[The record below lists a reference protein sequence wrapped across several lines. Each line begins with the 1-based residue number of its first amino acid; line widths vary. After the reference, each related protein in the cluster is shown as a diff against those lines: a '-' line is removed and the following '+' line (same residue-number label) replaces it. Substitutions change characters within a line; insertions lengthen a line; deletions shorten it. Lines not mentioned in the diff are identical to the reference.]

1 MSSTEILLLIPKVYI
16 ENFAADIISVTS
28 FIVNWQRLA
37 TRPTIRLNNVQKSE
51 PYNGLYLLN

>member
-37 TRPTIRLNNVQKSE
+37 TRLTIRLNNVQKSE